1 MSNNLGLTIIQ
12 IIIIIILFI
21 VIIYMLR
28 QNIALK
34 NPASPKTPKLTGYP
48 INAVFAIITVT
59 KTLQS
64 LLSSKPNFLRII
76 NDIIPT
82 INEEQIIA
90 IGRTPNL

>member
-34 NPASPKTPKLTGYP
+34 NERRIARYSIEP
-48 INAVFAIITVT
+48 IKAESTSVLDSISQKYFTFVRKIRHKIQKSTII
-59 KTLQS
+59 KKNIPS
-64 LLSSKPNFLRII
+64 LSKIYLIW
-76 NDIIPT
+76 
-82 INEEQIIA
+82 
-90 IGRTPNL
+90 